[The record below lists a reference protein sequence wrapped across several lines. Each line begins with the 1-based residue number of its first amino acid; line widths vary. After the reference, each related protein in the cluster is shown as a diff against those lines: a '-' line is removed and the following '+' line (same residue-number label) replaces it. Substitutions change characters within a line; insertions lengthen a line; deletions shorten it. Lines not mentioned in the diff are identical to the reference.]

1 MSKFKAGEK
10 VVGNAKMSSG
20 TNVGRKATVIGDN
33 GDGTIRGRWENSGG
47 LAGCGFYGIDAAKF
61 DQVTAEEPPRPAKR
75 NTALPL
81 DSGERKNFPLFSGLL
96 AYFPAALAQVSN
108 HSKEGNDK
116 HNPGLPL
123 QHARGVSGDH
133 ADCILRHL
141 MDAAEYPA
149 GSPQRVEELRAL
161 CWRGLALL
169 QEECELTFA
178 PAAPA
183 ASFDRVKK

>member
-1 MSKFKAGEK
+1 MSIFKAGDK
-10 VVGNAKMSSG
+10 IVGNDKMSAE
-20 TNVGRKATVIGDN
+20 THIGRQATFIKDN
-33 GDGTIRGRWENSGG
+33 GDGTISGRWDDGTVSGWVFRKIH
-47 LAGCGFYGIDAAKF
+47 AGKF
-61 DQVTAEEPPRPAKR
+61 DPIPVVVPRPAKR

-81 DSGERKNFPLFSGLL
+81 DSSERKNFPLFSGLL

-133 ADCILRHL
+133 ADCIMRHL

-183 ASFDRVKK
+183 ASFDRVGK

>member
-1 MSKFKAGEK
+1 MSIFKAGDK
-10 VVGNAKMSSG
+10 VVGNNKMLVPENRGRHAEVLSVGGRCLYVKWEDGGAWMSSIPA
-20 TNVGRKATVIGDN
+20 N
-33 GDGTIRGRWENSGG
+33 
-47 LAGCGFYGIDAAKF
+47 KF
-61 DQVTAEEPPRPAKR
+61 DPVPVVVPPRPAKR

-141 MDAAEYPA
+141 VDAAEYPA

-183 ASFDRVKK
+183 ASFDRAGK

>member
-1 MSKFKAGEK
+1 MSKFKAGDK
-10 VVGNAKMSSG
+10 VVGNKNMEG
-20 TNVGRKATVIGDN
+20 VGNVGRKAVVEKYD
-33 GDGTIRGRWENSGG
+33 GDGTVTGKWEDGHRFRWI
-47 LAGCGFYGIDAAKF
+47 LGCKF
-61 DQVTAEEPPRPAKR
+61 DLVPVVAPTRPAKR
-75 NTALPL
+75 NAALPL
-81 DSGERKNFPLFSGLL
+81 DSAERKNFPLFSGLL

-108 HSKEGNDK
+108 HSKVGNDK

-141 MDAAEYPA
+141 VDAAEYPA

-183 ASFDRVKK
+183 ASFDRVGK